1 MITAI
6 MIFAVIAII
15 VAVAQSIA
23 DVGTANKNKGK
34 MVRNAITNQEAK
46 VITENSA
53 DYYVEVEG
61 KKVNW
66 RKDIC
71 IFID

>member
-1 MITAI
+1 MVTGII
-6 MIFAVIAII
+6 IFAVIAII

-34 MVRNAITNQEAK
+34 KVRNGITNQEGK
-46 VITENSA
+46 IVTENQT
-53 DYYVEVEG
+53 DYYVEIQG